1 MPVLLNETINS
12 LNIKNPGIFID
23 CTFGQGGHSKLIL
36 NNITHQS
43 KLYAIDKD
51 PSTIKYAK
59 EIIHPN
65 FKFIHGSFSNILQYT
80 KQYNITGKVNGILLD
95 LGTSISQLTVA
106 NRGFS
111 FLLDGPLDMRMN
123 PSHGISA
130 KQWINSS
137 AEHNIATVLKNFGDE
152 RFAKKIAHAII
163 QYRLTNKLISRT
175 SELSNIIQKIVP
187 NQNRKKHPATRS
199 FQAIRIF
206 INNEIKELKI
216 LLKHTLKIL
225 KPGGRLSIIS
235 FHSLEDKIV
244 KKFIIKHSQKIT
256 IPRNVPITEIQR
268 NKLSKV
274 SLKKIKKIV
283 PSITE
288 INLNPHSRSA
298 ILRVAEMIKK

>member
-1 MPVLLNETINS
+1 
-12 LNIKNPGIFID
+12 
-23 CTFGQGGHSKLIL
+23 
-36 NNITHQS
+36 
-43 KLYAIDKD
+43 
-51 PSTIKYAK
+51 
-59 EIIHPN
+59 
-65 FKFIHGSFSNILQYT
+65 
-80 KQYNITGKVNGILLD
+80 
-95 LGTSISQLTVA
+95 
-106 NRGFS
+106 
-111 FLLDGPLDMRMN
+111 MN